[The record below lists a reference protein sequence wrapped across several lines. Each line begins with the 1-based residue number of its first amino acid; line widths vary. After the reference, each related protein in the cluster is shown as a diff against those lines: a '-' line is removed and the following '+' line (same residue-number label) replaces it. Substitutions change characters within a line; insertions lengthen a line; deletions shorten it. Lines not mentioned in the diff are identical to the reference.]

1 MIFGAGPIFAP
12 GYSLVRKKGFA
23 ETQFRSLRI
32 REDLFEDYYRDTS
45 KISKRNMIAFLKAN
59 TEYELKPGIKNSRA
73 RVRVVVGEKEQK
85 KMIRSAELLHEAL
98 PGSCLEKK
106 TGLYHGEYSINHP
119 ERYVKELLE
128 NIIQ

>member
-1 MIFGAGPIFAP
+1 M
-12 GYSLVRKKGFA
+12 
-23 ETQFRSLRI
+23 
-32 REDLFEDYYRDTS
+32 
-45 KISKRNMIAFLKAN
+45 
-59 TEYELKPGIKNSRA
+59 
-73 RVRVVVGEKEQK
+73 VRVVFGSDYLPFEKEIKKCLCKNSQKLFFEYREEKEQK

-98 PGSCLEKK
+98 PGGCLEKK